1 MNEPT
6 QTGRRAR
13 TTFWIL
19 GALLWALAFAALY
32 FVWTTSRELAEQ
44 KKTTAAEPVALNDAG
59 SEQASLAGVWD
70 PKGIQ
75 DFELTE
81 RSGETITKED
91 LLGKPWV
98 VNFIFTRCAGPCL
111 QLTGEMARLQELLK
125 EHDLDAR
132 LVTITVDPDYDSPEV
147 LRKYAEG
154 FGADPQQ
161 WLFLTG
167 DKDKTY
173 ELIRDSFKMPVKEM
187 TGEDRKPGWEVLHT
201 TNILLVDA
209 QGKVL
214 GKYNGVDQAQVS
226 KLIRTLRDMEEESA
240 EAGSQEESATGES
253 AAEEN

>member
-1 MNEPT
+1 MTEPT
-6 QTGRRAR
+6 QARPVR

-32 FVWTTSRELAEQ
+32 FVWQTSRQVAEQ
-44 KKTTAAEPVALNDAG
+44 KDTAASQPVALDGAG
-59 SEQASLAGVWD
+59 SGSEETNLAGVWD
-70 PKGIQ
+70 AEGIQ

-81 RSGETITKED
+81 RSGEKITKQD

-111 QLTGEMARLQELLK
+111 QLTGEMARLQEELK
-125 EHDLDAR
+125 KHELDVR
-132 LVTITVDPDYDSPEV
+132 LVTITVDPDFDTPEI

-154 FGADPQQ
+154 FGADREQ

-173 ELIRDSFKMPVKEM
+173 ELIRDSFKMPVQEM
-187 TGEDRKPGWEVLHT
+187 KGEQRKPGWEVLHT

-209 QGKVL
+209 EGKVL

-226 KLIRTLRDMEEESA
+226 KLIRELRNLEEPA
-240 EAGSQEESATGES
+240 NAGEPGED
-253 AAEEN
+253 AAEET